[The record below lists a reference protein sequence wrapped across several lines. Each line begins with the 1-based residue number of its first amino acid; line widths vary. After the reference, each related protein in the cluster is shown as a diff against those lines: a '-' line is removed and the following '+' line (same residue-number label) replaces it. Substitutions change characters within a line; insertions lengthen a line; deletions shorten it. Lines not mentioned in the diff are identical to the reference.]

1 MNTAANIFKY
11 PLVLA
16 TGVFLLILTLTQYLA
31 YQESRFARD
40 KELEVLNEE
49 ARNAKDK
56 LRNIL
61 YTDISAA
68 NALALLHKENAVSG
82 DFDSIA
88 ARLISNSRFVETI
101 VLVKGTVISNV
112 YPLNKHTRIL
122 IGADIMHDSVVR
134 SEAMKAIARQGVFF
148 SGPRKLKIGGE
159 GIWGEVPIISD
170 GKVIGMV
177 GVLTRLTNLRKA
189 LDITPNGQ
197 GKFAYILRKA
207 NSKVDSTEYLF
218 SVAQPGENRI
228 SASVAIPEGD
238 WMLKVLYSESYKG
251 TPFSYRWYVLC
262 FFLSLIAGL
271 FAYRRFNEPV
281 VLKRIIDAKTKEANE
296 RVKEIT
302 TLYQVNRILQDVN
315 QEVADVFSQI
325 VNLIPA
331 GWQHVEF
338 CEARILFDGQT
349 YTTPGYKVSGVKQ
362 EQGFELMDGRTG
374 NIEVM
379 YTQEMPPA
387 FDGPF
392 LKEESDLLT
401 AIAEIIKVY
410 FNKAI
415 QQRSLTESEAKFRG
429 AFENSATGM
438 GLVSIEGRWQSVN
451 KGLCEMIGYTEEE
464 LLNLTFQ
471 ELSHKDDLPQ
481 DLAFRDR
488 ALKGEVEHY
497 QTEKRYIHKKG
508 FTVWVNVNIA
518 LIKADSKPLYFVV
531 QIENITGR
539 IESQLKFKNLV
550 EKSPVGVYIIQNN
563 RFVYVNPALVQ
574 KSGYSEQE
582 LLNMPLSEFIHEDD
596 FAEVADN
603 IQRRLTQQQDET
615 RYQIRVHTKNRDLLW
630 TEVHG
635 AATMYEG
642 LPAVIGTMV
651 DVSLRVQMELEQEKI
666 LNDLIERNRDLEQF
680 SFIVSH
686 NIRSP
691 LATLMG
697 LKNLLSMDLPEA
709 EQTTVIAGMGEY
721 ADKLDEVVK
730 DVTEILNV
738 RKDLLHQ
745 KTKVNLDELVKSV
758 LADLMN
764 MISSSG
770 AIITRQ
776 FTEANAV
783 DAIPAHMHSIFLN
796 LIKNGIQFAQPGVP
810 PQIHLWSER
819 KDGKINICF
828 RDNGIGIDLQQH
840 KHNLFGLYKKIDHTA
855 AGKGMGLFMVKTQMS
870 AMNGTVDVYSEPG
883 KGSTFML
890 SFPV

>member
-11 PLVLA
+11 PLVSA
-16 TGVFLLILTLTQYLA
+16 AGVFLLILALTQYLA
-31 YQESRFARD
+31 YQEFRFARD

-49 ARNAKDK
+49 GRDAKDR

-61 YTDISAA
+61 YTDISIA
-68 NALALLHKENAVSG
+68 NTLAILYKEDVVQGS
-82 DFDSIA
+82 FDSIA

-101 VLVKGTVISNV
+101 VLVQGTVISKV
-112 YPLNKHTRIL
+112 YPLNKDTRIL
-122 IGADIMHDSVVR
+122 MGADIMRDSVVKN
-134 SEAMKAIARQGVFF
+134 EAMKAVARQGVYF

-159 GIWGEVPIISD
+159 GIWGEVPIIAH
-170 GKVIGMV
+170 GKVIGFV
-177 GVLTRLTNLRKA
+177 GVLTRLTTLQKA
-189 LDITPNGQ
+189 LDINPSGQ
-197 GKFAYILRKA
+197 GKFAYVLKKA
-207 NSKVDSTEYLF
+207 NSKDDSTEYLL
-218 SVAQPGENRI
+218 SVAQPGENAG

-238 WMLKVLYSESYKG
+238 WILKVVYSKNYTT
-251 TPFSYRWYVLC
+251 TPFSYRLYILC

-281 VLKRIIDAKTKEANE
+281 ILKKIIDTKTKEANE

-302 TLYQVNRILQDVN
+302 TLYKVNGILQDVN
-315 QEVADVFSQI
+315 QEAAEVFRQI
-325 VNLIPA
+325 VNLIPF
-331 GWQHVEF
+331 GWQYVEV
-338 CEARILFDGQT
+338 CAAKIVFDGHT
-349 YTTPGYKVSGVKQ
+349 YTTPGYKLSSVKQ
-362 EQGFELMDGRTG
+362 EIGFELIDGRTG
-374 NIEVM
+374 SIEVI

-392 LKEESDLLT
+392 LKEERDLLA
-401 AIAEIIKVY
+401 AIAEIIKIY

-415 QQRSLTESEAKFRG
+415 QQRSLAESEAKFRG

-451 KGLCEMIGYTEEE
+451 KGLCEMVGYTEEE
-464 LLNLTFQ
+464 LLKLTFQ
-471 ELSHKDDLPQ
+471 ELTHKDDLPQ
-481 DLAFRDR
+481 DLAFRDK
-488 ALKGEVEHY
+488 ALKGEADYY

-508 FTVWVNVNIA
+508 FIVWVNVNIA
-518 LIKADSKPLYFVV
+518 LIKAGSKAVYFVV

-563 RFVYVNPALVQ
+563 RFVYVNPALIQ

-582 LLNMPLSEFIHEDD
+582 LLNMPLSEFIHKDD
-596 FAEVADN
+596 FAEVAEN
-603 IQRRLTQQQDET
+603 IKRRLTQQQDET
-615 RYQIRVHTKNRDLLW
+615 RYQIRVHTKNRQLLW

-635 AATMYEG
+635 AATLYEG

-691 LATLMG
+691 LATLLG
-697 LKNLLSMDLPEA
+697 LRNLLSMDLPEA
-709 EQTTVIAGMGEY
+709 EQATVIAGMGEY

-764 MISSSG
+764 MISSSR

-776 FTEANAV
+776 FTEADAV

-810 PQIHLWSER
+810 AQIHLWSER

-855 AGKGMGLFMVKTQMS
+855 AGKGMGLFMVKTQMN
-870 AMNGTVDVYSEPG
+870 AMNGTVDVHSEPG